1 MKRILPKNANVGLSV
16 VVAAAMAL
24 TASTGVAQTQETV
37 TIKFDDGDGVT
48 GELVEF
54 SNGLFKIKTV
64 IGQVTIPAEDVFCIG
79 AACPESTRLEIASSP
94 ITLTSSDG
102 EATVSGNLIEI
113 ADDQYVL
120 ATSAGEL
127 RVNTGDVTCEGEGC
141 VSHSLGGFVTLN
153 SGAAT
158 IEGILVGLAEDAY
171 LVDVEAMGTIRVNIE
186 QFQCSGPGC
195 PN

>member
-1 MKRILPKNANVGLSV
+1 MKRIFPQNANVGLSV

-24 TASTGVAQTQETV
+24 TASTGGAQTQETV

-48 GELVEF
+48 GEFVEF

-64 IGQVTIPAEDVFCIG
+64 IGQVTIPAEGVFCIG
-79 AACPESTRLEIASSP
+79 SACPESTRLEIASSP
-94 ITLTSSDG
+94 ITLTSSDDDV
-102 EATVSGNLIEI
+102 TISGNLIEV
-113 ADDQYVL
+113 ANDQYVL

-127 RVNTGDVTCEGEGC
+127 KVNIGDVTCEGEGC
-141 VSHSLGGFVTLN
+141 VSHSLGGFVTLS
-153 SGAAT
+153 SGTTA

-171 LVDVEAMGTIRVNIE
+171 LVDVETMGTVRVKIE

>member
-1 MKRILPKNANVGLSV
+1 MKRILPQNANVGLSV

-24 TASTGVAQTQETV
+24 TASTGVAQAQETV

-48 GELVEF
+48 GELVQF
-54 SNGLFKIKTV
+54 SNDLFKIKTV
-64 IGQVTIPAEDVFCIG
+64 IGQVTIPAEGVFCIG
-79 AACPESTRLEIASSP
+79 AACPESTRLEIAPSP
-94 ITLTSSDG
+94 ITLTSTNGDV
-102 EATVSGNLIEI
+102 TISGNLIEI
-113 ADDQYVL
+113 ANDQYVI

-127 RVNTGDVTCEGEGC
+127 KINIGDVTCEGEGC
-141 VSHSLGGFVTLN
+141 VSHSLGGFVTLS
-153 SGAAT
+153 SGTTA

-171 LVDVEAMGTIRVNIE
+171 LVDVETMGTVRVKIE